1 MAVQAVLSVKNC
13 VRCRRHEARDMMP
26 KMVTIGATEPMD
38 LVHIDFVGMETTV
51 ATKKQPV
58 VKTVLVVIDHFT
70 RFVRAFVVDDRRA
83 ETVAKTL
90 YDKYFSVF
98 GFPRRL
104 MSDNALEFVGKVI
117 TALCDILNVKQLRTS
132 TYHPQTNGSVE
143 RAHQTLI
150 RMVGKLDPKRK
161 HRWLD
166 HISLICHAYNATRS
180 QVTGYSPHF
189 LMFGRRPR
197 LPIDLLFPTVRRDA
211 IKGVDKYV
219 STLYE
224 HLKRATSLAR
234 ATADKE
240 AQRFKRIYDRRAGAV
255 ALRPGDKVLTRLDAF
270 IGARR
275 KLKNRWHSQIH
286 TVVRHVADGVPTY
299 VVCND
304 SNGKEDVFHRE
315 RLLLWIAADADKDD
329 GVRSNS
335 AITVQVTDGLVDRDT
350 MDVKAVSLDGDYGL
364 SLAMFRTMIGP
375 PHRMT
380 GRKADASL
388 LGVMQKGVGQ
398 GTSVVGD
405 KKPPTTGE
413 AVPVEDV
420 PP

>member
-1 MAVQAVLSVKNC
+1 M
-13 VRCRRHEARDMMP
+13 
-26 KMVTIGATEPMD
+26 
-38 LVHIDFVGMETTV
+38 HIDFVGMETTV
-51 ATKKQPV
+51 ATKKKPV

-70 RFVRAFVVDDRRA
+70 RFMRAFVVDDRRA

-104 MSDNALEFVGKVI
+104 MLDNAPEFVGKVI

-132 TYHPQTNGSVE
+132 TYHPQTNGSAE

-161 HRWLD
+161 HRWPD
-166 HISLICHAYNATRS
+166 HISSICHAYNATRS
-180 QVTGYSPHF
+180 QVMGYSPHF
-189 LMFGRRPR
+189 LMFGRRPH

-219 STLYE
+219 SMLYE
-224 HLKRATSLAR
+224 HLKHAMSLAR

-240 AQRFKRIYDRRAGAV
+240 AQRFKRIYNRRAGAV
-255 ALRPGDKVLTRLDAF
+255 ALRPGDKVLTRLDDF

-299 VVCND
+299 VVRND
-304 SNGKEDVFHRE
+304 SNGKEDVFHRG
-315 RLLLWIAADADKDD
+315 RLLLWITVDTDKDD
-329 GVRSNS
+329 GMRS
-335 AITVQVTDGLVDRDT
+335 
-350 MDVKAVSLDGDYGL
+350 
-364 SLAMFRTMIGP
+364 
-375 PHRMT
+375 
-380 GRKADASL
+380 
-388 LGVMQKGVGQ
+388 
-398 GTSVVGD
+398 
-405 KKPPTTGE
+405 
-413 AVPVEDV
+413 
-420 PP
+420 